1 MNELPFGTVAAET
14 KVLKF
19 LTDYVEPV
27 WIGKRQGLQNRAP
40 PVIPHLRWNHHF
52 DCVSGDAFTN
62 NSSEGK
68 LYFFIFYDCSGFGST
83 CYMYGSG
90 FCSGTVFFSGSGY
103 RLCSGSGSFYPHANK
118 YHFHTLQRLF
128 MFKNDVNV
136 EKFVL
141 KITLLAFWVHDDK
154 KNADPKVLF

>member
-1 MNELPFGTVAAET
+1 
-14 KVLKF
+14 
-19 LTDYVEPV
+19 VEPV

-90 FCSGTVFFSGSGY
+90 FCSGTFFSPDPDTDYALDPDPSILMQISTILILFKDS
-103 RLCSGSGSFYPHANK
+103 LC
-118 YHFHTLQRLF
+118 
-128 MFKNDVNV
+128 
-136 EKFVL
+136 L
-141 KITLLAFWVHDDK
+141 KMM
-154 KNADPKVLF
+154 